1 MNPNPITRINGI
13 DIVTVEKDGETYLPV
28 TPICNAIGIDA
39 KAQRDK
45 IQNDE
50 FLAPVGVLSPSAG
63 ADGKK
68 YEMFCIPIRY
78 VFGWLFSINPKNVNE
93 ESRAS
98 VIAYRREC
106 YDVLWQHFVGA
117 ALKAAERSRLE
128 ADLLRERGQLLEQ
141 SRVIKSE
148 IREIDEKLTALV
160 KERTDPQ
167 PSLF

>member
-1 MNPNPITRINGI
+1 
-13 DIVTVEKDGETYLPV
+13 
-28 TPICNAIGIDA
+28 
-39 KAQRDK
+39 
-45 IQNDE
+45 
-50 FLAPVGVLSPSAG
+50 
-63 ADGKK
+63 
-68 YEMFCIPIRY
+68 MFCIPIRY

-128 ADLLRERGQLLEQ
+128 AYLLRERGQLLEQ

-148 IREIDEKLTALV
+148 IREIDEKLTALA